1 MIPAKQP
8 THSKLLIHVGAVII
22 TIITTLCTHT
32 YSHCSLDMQRKCGFL
47 MLFITDIV
55 FLGSWG
61 GKILNISLRFLLV
74 FAVGC
79 VLSWRDI
86 AYADNHRT
94 SHLLPDLCS
103 VTGLRHL
110 WVLSSGKTGIFGFP
124 AHHIQALGSQEP
136 CLRLI
141 YPWPLPN
148 LNRSITVTPTWSQM
162 LSISKDSGSFRGG
175 GGHNFTSRRHWQ
187 HLETFLMVT
196 TGEIL
201 RPLVSRG

>member
-1 MIPAKQP
+1 MIPAKQS

-47 MLFITDIV
+47 MLFITAIV

-94 SHLLPDLCS
+94 SHLLPDLCHWPPAPLS
-103 VTGLRHL
+103 PVIRENWNFWISCSPHTSPREPGALPQAHL
-110 WVLSSGKTGIFGFP
+110 PMTSSQP
-124 AHHIQALGSQEP
+124 EP
-136 CLRLI
+136 LYHCHSNME
-141 YPWPLPN
+141 P
-148 LNRSITVTPTWSQM
+148 
-162 LSISKDSGSFRGG
+162 
-175 GGHNFTSRRHWQ
+175 
-187 HLETFLMVT
+187 
-196 TGEIL
+196 
-201 RPLVSRG
+201 